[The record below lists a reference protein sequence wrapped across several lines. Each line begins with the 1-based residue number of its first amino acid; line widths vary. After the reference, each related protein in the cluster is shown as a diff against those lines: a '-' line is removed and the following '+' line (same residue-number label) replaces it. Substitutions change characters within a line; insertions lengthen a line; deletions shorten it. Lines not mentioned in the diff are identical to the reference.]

1 MIDYQLM
8 LNVINTTVA
17 IIFFVML
24 IVGWYYVAG
33 LIISGKKVK
42 PIPHSDNKTK
52 FAIIIPARNEARVI
66 KNSLSS
72 MKKQTYDPNYFDVWV
87 IVESE
92 DDPTTII
99 CRSFGYHYFVRK
111 NLENRRT
118 KGFAIQELI
127 NHFKENNLVYDA
139 YMIFDAD
146 NVASPKYIET
156 MNNLRQTGVQVGM
169 GYRNYTNASEN
180 TLTCISAIFFSYMY
194 TFTAR
199 MRTNL
204 FKKSTI
210 CGTGFFVNREI
221 IDDAGGWIFT
231 GMTEDI
237 QLTTWCYYHDVN
249 MRYYP
254 LIEFYD
260 EQGGTWKSS
269 HRQMIR
275 WIWGYFEKRK
285 EFKTHPEIDYH
296 STTDRQRFW
305 AKFEFNLGIYP
316 FVFYTISNF
325 LLFLISFVLSLLSLI
340 DKSEFTGNFVGQA
353 FISFAILYVT
363 FFLIALA
370 VIIKD
375 NKKLKFNFP
384 TAVWTCT
391 NYWLFFVFILYAF
404 LVGLFKPSKRRTWQ
418 PVDHS
423 GNITHE
429 NIK

>member
-8 LNVINTTVA
+8 LNIINTTVG

-33 LIISGKKVK
+33 LIASGKKVK
-42 PIPHSDNKTK
+42 PVPHSDKKTK
-52 FAIIIPARNEARVI
+52 FAVIIPARNEARVI

-72 MKKQTYDPNYFDVWV
+72 MKKQTYDKDYFDVWV

-92 DDPTTII
+92 EDPTTII

-111 NLENRRT
+111 KLENRQT
-118 KGFAIQELI
+118 KGFAIQELTDY
-127 NHFKENNLVYDA
+127 FEENNIIYDS
-139 YMIFDAD
+139 YLIFDAD
-146 NVASPKYIET
+146 NIASPKYIEV
-156 MNNLRQTGVQVGM
+156 MNDLRQSGVQVGM

-180 TLTCISAIFFSYMY
+180 TLTCISAVFFSYMF

-204 FKKSTI
+204 FKKSTV
-210 CGTGFFVNREI
+210 CGTGFF
-221 IDDAGGWIFT
+221 IDRQLILDAGGWIFT
-231 GMTEDI
+231 GMTEDT

-254 LIEFYD
+254 LVEFYD
-260 EQGGTWKSS
+260 EQGGTWQAS

-275 WIWGYFEKRK
+275 WIWGYFASRK
-285 EFKTHPEIDYH
+285 EFRQKGGANYH
-296 STTDRQRFW
+296 TISKKRMFW
-305 AKFEFNLGIYP
+305 AKFEYNVGIYP
-316 FVFYTISNF
+316 FVFYTISNL
-325 LLFLISFVLSLLSLI
+325 LLFIVSFVLSLCSLI
-340 DKSEFTGNFVGQA
+340 DKSELTGNFVGQA
-353 FISFAILYVT
+353 FISLAILYAT
-363 FFLIALA
+363 FFAIAFA

-384 TAVWTCT
+384 TATWTCF
-391 NYWLFFVFILYAF
+391 NYWLFFLFILVGF
-404 LVGLFKPSKRRTWQ
+404 LHGLFKPSLRRTWK

-423 GNITHE
+423 GKIT
-429 NIK
+429 IDV